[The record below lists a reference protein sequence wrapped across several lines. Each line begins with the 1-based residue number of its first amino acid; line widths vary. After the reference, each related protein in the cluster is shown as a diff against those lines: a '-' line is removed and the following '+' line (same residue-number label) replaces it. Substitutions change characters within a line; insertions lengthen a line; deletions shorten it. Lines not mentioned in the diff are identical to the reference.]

1 MFAFLARMTNLWW
14 RTLDSMNSEEH
25 SEVFVDANDQQD
37 WPVADDSVEA
47 FCSFVSVFRP

>member
-1 MFAFLARMTNLWW
+1 MTNLWW

-47 FCSFVSVFRP
+47 FLKLRFRVSSMTDHEV